1 MTTRRVAILADRHA
15 LAIDVVP
22 EHAHDMM
29 LCAPPRASRRAADR
43 HGIAAAR
50 TPPWPMSGREETHMK
65 VRRVSAMVMAVG
77 LALVGGPGGSSTTSA
92 TPSPLPRLT
101 ARGPPIGRTYPIQTP

>member
-77 LALVGGPGGSSTTSA
+77 LGLFGGAGGDSTTPRPAAAS
-92 TPSPLPRLT
+92 PSGHGNAPR
-101 ARGPPIGRTYPIQTP
+101 